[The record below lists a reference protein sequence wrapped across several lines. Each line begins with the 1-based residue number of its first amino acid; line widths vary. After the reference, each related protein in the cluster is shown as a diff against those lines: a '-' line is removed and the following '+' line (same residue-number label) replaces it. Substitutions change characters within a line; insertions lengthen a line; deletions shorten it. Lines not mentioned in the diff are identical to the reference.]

1 MGILASRETKAK
13 KQGLEMGRGSTF
25 GHSPTKTAIV
35 FWKDGKTGLFAK
47 DDTWPLVFFDSRL
60 YEGDLGYAGTID
72 TPWLHDMVATS
83 FAAPPQGIIGASY
96 DPPTILLQTYCRGMD
111 YSVSFS
117 TQQSKQ
123 GEFVL
128 AEVDQRALTA

>member
-13 KQGLEMGRGSTF
+13 KQGLEMGQGSTF
-25 GHSPTKTAIV
+25 GHSPTKAAIV
-35 FWKDGKTGLFAK
+35 FWKDKKTGLIAK
-47 DDTWPLVFFDSRL
+47 DDTWPLVFFDSRI

-83 FAAPPQGIIGASY
+83 FASPPRGNFGAVY
-96 DPPTILLQTYCRGMD
+96 DPPTMLLQTYCQGMD

-117 TQQSKQ
+117 TRQSKL

-128 AEVDQRALTA
+128 AEVDQRGLV